1 MDRLNKMLKKLLFLF
16 AILSLFSNAVAGNIF
31 QFDETNSEISAVS
44 PVEGSSCAED
54 YVGLIIK
61 KRALQKKFEECLDK
75 ESDYS
80 VSILFFTVAE
90 GTSGTTEKD
99 NCLMGYRDSLVEL
112 QRCAKTTLPEKSLF
126 SLDEKNLY
134 LASLGG
140 IEDFVL
146 NIQKFEEMGGNMP
159 KSSVIDGYNA
169 NGLRE
174 LSKFAAA
181 GESVISETNVSREDK
196 DIAKLYLLY
205 LRSKYDLNTRCNVKP
220 AFVCDTSWLA
230 EKKAEFMK
238 KYPESQYRNFVETA
252 MPAFVGATDEEKKLA
267 AADNEK
273 IKLRKN
279 DIQMQKMK
287 AERNVWLSAS
297 AMFMAGIPVN
307 VTKGFDD
314 NFNVSNMMDLGV
326 KLTWWRILL
335 QYQYYFS
342 FGENNKDG
350 SISEKGYALF
360 GGISFGPL
368 KKLSVDL
375 LFGWSFTDTYPAA
388 RDMPFADIDDESFAF
403 AVQGSYYFPIF
414 KSMDLFAH
422 FQAGMHYVENYCSD
436 TYWRSDDRGDGS
448 YYDSYS
454 CHDPNATNI
463 DSRFW
468 DDMQWTFSVGVGV
481 RFWKPRY

>member
-1 MDRLNKMLKKLLFLF
+1 M
-16 AILSLFSNAVAGNIF
+16 
-31 QFDETNSEISAVS
+31 
-44 PVEGSSCAED
+44 
-54 YVGLIIK
+54 
-61 KRALQKKFEECLDK
+61 
-75 ESDYS
+75 
-80 VSILFFTVAE
+80 
-90 GTSGTTEKD
+90 
-99 NCLMGYRDSLVEL
+99 
-112 QRCAKTTLPEKSLF
+112 
-126 SLDEKNLY
+126 
-134 LASLGG
+134 ASLGG

-146 NIQKFEEMGGNMP
+146 NIQKFEEKGGNEP

-181 GESVISETNVSREDK
+181 GESVISEKNVSREDK

-220 AFVCDTSWLA
+220 AFGCDTSWLA

-252 MPAFVGATDEEKKLA
+252 MPAFENETDEEKKLA

-273 IKLRKN
+273 IEQREN
-279 DIQMQKMK
+279 DIQIQKIK
-287 AERNVWLSAS
+287 AERNVWISAS
-297 AMFMAGIPVN
+297 AMFMAGIPVT
-307 VTKGFDD
+307 VTKG
-314 NFNVSNMMDLGV
+314 
-326 KLTWWRILL
+326 
-335 QYQYYFS
+335 

-368 KKLSVDL
+368 KKLTVDL